1 MNFTTPMQK
10 KNKQNVNVFCSIV
23 SQSLR
28 KRRMIDVKFSK
39 QIQTNEHAGQ
49 MNINSWVSGKKYML
63 LVLHLN
69 VYRANPPHQK
79 KRTDE

>member
-49 MNINSWVSGKKYML
+49 MNINSWVSGKKIYVTSFASQCL
-63 LVLHLN
+63 
-69 VYRANPPHQK
+69 PCKSSPSEK
-79 KRTDE
+79 KN